1 MAKPAAARSFIFP
14 RSHRLSGRRAFE
26 RVHAY
31 RTRSEAGCLL
41 VYGAPNEEPHSR
53 IGFAINRKV
62 GNAVARN
69 RIKRRLRE
77 AFRLNQHDWPTGYDW
92 IIVVRP
98 HDIASQEE
106 YARLLGRAVTHLAT
120 TWTARA

>member
-1 MAKPAAARSFIFP
+1 MADSARRTFVFP

-26 RVHAY
+26 RVHAR

-41 VYGAPNEEPHSR
+41 VYGIPNDVSHSR

-62 GNAVARN
+62 GNAITRN

-77 AFRLNQHDWPTGYDW
+77 AFRLNQHDWPSGYDW
-92 IIVVRP
+92 VIVVRP
-98 HDIASQEE
+98 HDIAEPTD
-106 YARLLGRAVTHLAT
+106 YAALLDRAVHHLAK